1 MMIRT
6 DKKELLS
13 FKLEKF
19 EGPLDLLLS
28 LIAKN
33 EVDINDIPIAMIFDQ
48 YMEYI
53 NKMRE
58 LDMDIAGD
66 FLTMAAELMLIK
78 SRMLLPK
85 VKNDDGEEEDPRA
98 DLTARLIAYQTLKEV
113 KEPMAELYA
122 QFSGR
127 MVKETDEIDTDRSF
141 VAPHE
146 LELLARALERIAVRQ
161 KMMEDSRN
169 AETESS
175 LNTIVVKKIT
185 PTDVK
190 VISIL
195 RTLRK
200 NGATD
205 FESILLQ
212 NNSRSDIVATFL
224 ATLSLISKHIIRICE
239 ENEYNIP
246 VLEINYD
253 RRKDNAADSEA
264 AGY

>member
-1 MMIRT
+1 MLRT
-6 DKKELLS
+6 DKKESLN

-28 LIAKN
+28 LISKN

-53 NKMRE
+53 DRMRE
-58 LDMDIAGD
+58 LDMDIAGE

-85 VKNDDGEEEDPRA
+85 VKNEENGEDPRA
-98 DLTARLIAYQTLKEV
+98 DLTARLIAYQILKEV

-127 MVKETDEIDTDRSF
+127 SAKESDEIDIDRSF

-146 LELLARALERIAVRQ
+146 LEALTRALERIEVRRRI
-161 KMMEDSRN
+161 MEDSKN
-169 AETESS
+169 ADMASS

-185 PTDVK
+185 PTDQK
-190 VISIL
+190 VVSIL
-195 RTLRK
+195 RLLKR
-200 NGATD
+200 NGAAD
-205 FESILLQ
+205 FETILL
-212 NNSRSDIVATFL
+212 NNNTRSDIVATFL
-224 ATLSLISKHIIRICE
+224 ATLSLIAKHIIYISS

-253 RRKDNAADSEA
+253 RRKEDNSNFNADFE
-264 AGY
+264 